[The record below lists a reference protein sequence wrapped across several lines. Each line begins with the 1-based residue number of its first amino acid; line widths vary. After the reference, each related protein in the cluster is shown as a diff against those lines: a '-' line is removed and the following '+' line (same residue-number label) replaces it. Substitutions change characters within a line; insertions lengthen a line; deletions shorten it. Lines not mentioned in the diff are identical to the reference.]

1 MHGTRSANLRILH
14 ELTAN
19 PCELARKSPAN
30 SRVFAYGLSYMSPP
44 RSTTGARARAHG
56 SRQLDVLVRWS
67 GGDAAGQSW
76 DDSWIG
82 VTWLTHDQRKVAR
95 EMEVEF
101 YKADAP
107 VGQPTG
113 PAMKRPIYRRTS
125 AVYGA
130 DN

>member
-1 MHGTRSANLRILH
+1 
-14 ELTAN
+14 
-19 PCELARKSPAN
+19 
-30 SRVFAYGLSYMSPP
+30 MSPP

-107 VGQPTG
+107 VG
-113 PAMKRPIYRRTS
+113 
-125 AVYGA
+125 
-130 DN
+130 